1 MTFFLILK
9 MMKNLFI
16 LLITALTLGSC
27 SSSGQKI
34 DVRWATFNIRYDNPS
49 DAPNDW
55 QSRKDRVAQYILDE
69 QIDIVGMQEV
79 LHNQFLDLQ
88 AALPGYA
95 GVGVGRD
102 DGKTAGEYAPLFF
115 REDKYEVL
123 DSNTF
128 WLAENPDSVGMMGW
142 DAVCTRIATWAK
154 LKDKASGKVFMAVN
168 THFDHVGTEA
178 RRQSALL
185 IIRKIKEIVGDRPA
199 VLTGDF
205 NVTDES
211 DAYRTITTNEFV
223 LLDAHKVAQKVE
235 GIGYTFHDFDRYPM
249 EKRTKIDFV
258 FVTPTIAVKHSEI
271 PAEVPEALLS
281 DHNPQVVQL
290 EF

>member
-1 MTFFLILK
+1 
-9 MMKNLFI
+9 MKNLLV
-16 LLITALTLGSC
+16 LLATAFLLGGC
-27 SSSGQKI
+27 SVEQKI

-55 QSRKDRVAQYILDE
+55 QSRKGRVAQYILDE
-69 QIDIVGMQEV
+69 QIDIVGKQEV

-88 AALPGYA
+88 AALPDYA
-95 GVGVGRD
+95 GIGVGRD
-102 DGKTAGEYAPLFF
+102 DGKTKGEYAPIFY
-115 REDKYEVL
+115 RKDKYEVL

-128 WLAENPDSVGMMGW
+128 WLSENPDSVGKMGW

-168 THFDHVGTEA
+168 THFDHVGEVA
-178 RRQSALL
+178 RRESALL

-223 LLDAHKVAQKVE
+223 LLDAYKTAATVE
-235 GIGYTFHDFDRYPM
+235 GIDYTFHDFNRYPM

-258 FVTPTIAVKHSEI
+258 FVTPSITVKHSEI
-271 PAEVPEALLS
+271 PDVTPEALLS
-281 DHNPQVVQL
+281 DHNPQVVGL